1 MASYNKDLEKFE
13 NICKKT
19 KKVNLVRGKLKEVA
33 FSWKNGW
40 WTDIQ
45 LQIVEILY
53 NDQSNKISLCS

>member
-40 WTDIQ
+40 
-45 LQIVEILY
+45 
-53 NDQSNKISLCS
+53 